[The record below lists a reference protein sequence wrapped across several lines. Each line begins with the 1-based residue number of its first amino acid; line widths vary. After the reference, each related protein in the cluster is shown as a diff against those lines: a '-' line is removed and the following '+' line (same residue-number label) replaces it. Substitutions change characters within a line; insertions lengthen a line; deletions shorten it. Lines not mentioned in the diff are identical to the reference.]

1 MTRTNTAEVVTDVRM
16 SMYFDVGAGR
26 ISLCI
31 RFGFREK
38 FRIQNWTPW
47 FLTAIR
53 TRGRCMPS
61 RCEWLVPLRLR
72 CHADIQVSD
81 RQADF
86 TRESLEERSGL
97 EIQIAAVNTSLK

>member
-1 MTRTNTAEVVTDVRM
+1 
-16 SMYFDVGAGR
+16 
-26 ISLCI
+26 
-31 RFGFREK
+31 
-38 FRIQNWTPW
+38 
-47 FLTAIR
+47 
-53 TRGRCMPS
+53 MPS